1 MENMILYCILFTL
14 FINMIL
20 RINYYLFFSFIND
33 EVLIILYIYYY
44 LYCYINEYWNFNSL
58 FYNLIILLFPYF

>member
-44 LYCYINEYWNFNSL
+44 LYCYINEYWNFN
-58 FYNLIILLFPYF
+58 